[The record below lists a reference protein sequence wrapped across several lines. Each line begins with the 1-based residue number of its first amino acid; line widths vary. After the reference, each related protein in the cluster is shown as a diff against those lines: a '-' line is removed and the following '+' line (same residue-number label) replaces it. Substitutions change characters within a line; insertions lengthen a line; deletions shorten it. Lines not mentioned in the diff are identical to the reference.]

1 MFKRMSLIGVL
12 AGMALI
18 VAACGSKPASSEI
31 KAPEQ
36 PKQAAAAPAEKAK
49 EPVAPAKE
57 APQPG
62 LTEAEMKLF
71 KDYVPKIKGAT
82 FVKLSEIRNSNE
94 AYIEYY
100 PSYKDYKGAHADSK
114 LTEKDYT
121 GYFSTGDAINKIL
134 MEESIRL
141 HREFPALTKINLV
154 VPYSGKTYSVES
166 DKKAM
171 ETYLGVNFKEIN
183 EDKSLEKW
191 KALSSKFF
199 TKQERENYAKK
210 FIKSS

>member
-1 MFKRMSLIGVL
+1 MFKRMSLIGML
-12 AGMALI
+12 AGIAI
-18 VAACGSKPASSEI
+18 IAAACGSKPAATEV
-31 KAPEQ
+31 KPPEQ
-36 PKQAAAAPAEKAK
+36 QKQVAAAPAPEKK
-49 EPVAPAKE
+49 TEVKE

-62 LTEAEMKLF
+62 LSEAEIKLF
-71 KDYVPKIKGAT
+71 NDYAPKIKGGT
-82 FVKLSEIRNSNE
+82 FLKLSEIRNTNE

-100 PSYKDYKGAHADSK
+100 PNYKDYKGAHTDSK

-121 GYFSTGDAINKIL
+121 SYFSTGDAINKIL

-141 HREFPALTKINLV
+141 HREFPMLTKVTIV

-171 ETYLGVNFKEIN
+171 ETYLGVNFKEIH